1 MMTVAVCFL
10 SAGTMYGARGAILGV
25 KKSGKT
31 AIEVRS
37 ILISTEAESEKDVRM
52 EFASTQSLR
61 QIKLRDSAAEVAQG
75 FTAVYSI
82 GSYTSARRQMLISII
97 AGTLGTVA

>member
-25 KKSGKT
+25 RKYGKT

-37 ILISTEAESEKDVRM
+37 ILIKYRSRE
-52 EFASTQSLR
+52 
-61 QIKLRDSAAEVAQG
+61 
-75 FTAVYSI
+75 
-82 GSYTSARRQMLISII
+82 
-97 AGTLGTVA
+97 